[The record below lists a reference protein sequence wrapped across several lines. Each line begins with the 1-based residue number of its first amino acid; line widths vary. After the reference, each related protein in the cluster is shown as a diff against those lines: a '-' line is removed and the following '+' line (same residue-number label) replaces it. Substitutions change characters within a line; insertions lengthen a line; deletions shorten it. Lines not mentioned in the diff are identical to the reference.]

1 MGFLKPEDKKYHPP
15 HPDKTTEEKILDQLI
30 QIKVILW
37 PIFWI
42 LCGFFGYGVGRVFN
56 GGF

>member
-1 MGFLKPEDKKYHPP
+1 MYKTTEEKKYSLTE
-15 HPDKTTEEKILDQLI
+15 KTTEEKILDQLI

-42 LCGFFGYGVGRVFN
+42 LCGFFGYGLGRVLL
-56 GGF
+56 GAVE